1 MSKQIRSVRYL
12 ACVLVLALV
21 LGGTA
26 LAEEQKKSCHEG
38 AATQQVANGDGP
50 SYTRTLEPYEVPH
63 LTLLDQ
69 SGQSIDLDEL
79 LEGPRPVALNFI
91 FTTCTTIC
99 PVMAA
104 TFSKLQ
110 RELGD
115 DVGDLRL
122 VSISIDPEYDRPE
135 VLASYAQRFHAE
147 DRWRFLT
154 GTQEQIT
161 SVLQSFNALTGSKVN
176 HRPLTFFKLP
186 DEEEWVR
193 IEGLP
198 AASTLA
204 DEYRHLAMR

>member
-1 MSKQIRSVRYL
+1 MLLVAAL
-12 ACVLVLALV
+12 AI
-21 LGGTA
+21 GGVV
-26 LAEEQKKSCHEG
+26 LAEEEKKSCHED
-38 AATQQVANGDGP
+38 AATQQVADGDGP
-50 SYTRTLEPYEVPH
+50 SYTRTVEPYAVPN

-69 SGQSIDLDEL
+69 AGQSVDLTEL
-79 LEGPRPVALNFI
+79 LAGSQPVALNFI

-115 DVGDLRL
+115 DVGDLQF
-122 VSISIDPEYDRPE
+122 VSISIDPEFDRPE
-135 VLASYAQRFHAE
+135 VLATYAGRFRAE
-147 DRWRFLT
+147 ERWSFLT

-176 HRPLTFFKLP
+176 HRPLTFFKMP
-186 DEEEWVR
+186 EDEAWVR

-198 AASTLA
+198 RASTLA
-204 DEYRHLAMR
+204 DEYRQMVTR